1 MNELVRL
8 PPPENQRDYAQ
19 WRQYV
24 CALDALDSAKAIRTQ
39 QKRFFLMI
47 SAMILVLAA
56 ILPQLVGLFGFNI
69 IYGDVIL
76 KFAFS
81 ALAWSAI
88 LLIYSTWLQW
98 RINLD
103 QKADINRMSNL
114 TQRLENLKKDR
125 KSVV

>member
-1 MNELVRL
+1 
-8 PPPENQRDYAQ
+8 
-19 WRQYV
+19 
-24 CALDALDSAKAIRTQ
+24 
-39 QKRFFLMI
+39 MI

-114 TQRLENLKKDR
+114 TQRLENLKNESDR
-125 KSVV
+125 V